1 MNLSIIYSSLFIHSN
16 YTRVGEIS
24 NNIIDQLYFLQ
35 DVLNIQVDCVNTY
48 LKDVLLKEFV
58 IKYCYEQLIPQA
70 NPPTVWLIMI
80 IKDIGTF
87 TNSYCFIL
95 INFCD

>member
-1 MNLSIIYSSLFIHSN
+1 MSFSKFVFLFLFEISV
-16 YTRVGEIS
+16 TFTLIVKVKIS

-58 IKYCYEQLIPQA
+58 IKYCYEQLIPQV
-70 NPPTVWLIMI
+70 NPPTV
-80 IKDIGTF
+80 
-87 TNSYCFIL
+87 
-95 INFCD
+95 

>member
-1 MNLSIIYSSLFIHSN
+1 MNLSIAYSSLFIHSN

-58 IKYCYEQLIPQA
+58 IKYCYEQLILQA
-70 NPPTVWLIMI
+70 NPPTV
-80 IKDIGTF
+80 
-87 TNSYCFIL
+87 
-95 INFCD
+95 